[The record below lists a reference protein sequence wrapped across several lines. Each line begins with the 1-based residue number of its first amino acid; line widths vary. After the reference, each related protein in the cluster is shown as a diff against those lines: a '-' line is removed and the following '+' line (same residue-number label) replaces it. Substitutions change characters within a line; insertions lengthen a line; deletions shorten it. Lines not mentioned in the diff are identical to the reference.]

1 LNIELLTLS
10 EIDDVKGEQG
20 NFTVR
25 IKKNPRFVEEDKCIA
40 CGLCAEKCPKKVQ
53 DEYNAGLNTRK
64 AAYIKYGQ
72 TVPLKY
78 AIDSE
83 NCIYHTKGRCRACEK
98 ICPTGAINLDM
109 QAEFVELNVG
119 AVVLAPG
126 FKPFSPKGIDFYGY
140 DHIPD
145 VVTSL
150 EYERILSASGPNMGH
165 LSRPSDGGVPEKI
178 AWIQCVGSRNTN
190 CADNGYCSSVCC
202 MYSIKQAVMT
212 GSHLDSAGEQVIFY
226 LDIRAAGKEYER
238 YYQSSKDKGVKYV
251 KARPHSLIKGPDN
264 IGVTMI
270 WTGEDGSQHND
281 YFDMVVLAVGME
293 APEDAMVLAHQFDFD
308 LTPFNFAETNSFH
321 PVSTTKEGVIVTGAF
336 HSPN

>member
-1 LNIELLTLS
+1 MTLS
-10 EIDDVKGEQG
+10 EIEDVKGQQG
-20 NFTVR
+20 NFTVK
-25 IKKNPRFVEEDKCIA
+25 IKKNPRFIEEDKCIA
-40 CGLCAEKCPKKVQ
+40 CGLCAEKCPKKVP
-53 DEYNAGLNTRK
+53 DEYNAELNTRK

-109 QAEFVELNVG
+109 EAEFVELNVG

-126 FKPFSPKGIDFYGY
+126 FKPFSPKGIDYYGY
-140 DHIPD
+140 DEIPD

-212 GSHLDSAGEQVIFY
+212 GSHLDAG
-226 LDIRAAGKEYER
+226 
-238 YYQSSKDKGVKYV
+238 
-251 KARPHSLIKGPDN
+251 
-264 IGVTMI
+264 
-270 WTGEDGSQHND
+270 
-281 YFDMVVLAVGME
+281 
-293 APEDAMVLAHQFDFD
+293 
-308 LTPFNFAETNSFH
+308 NFLYGYKSCR
-321 PVSTTKEGVIVTGAF
+321 
-336 HSPN
+336 